1 MAFTVWRDERGA
13 NLVEMAMVSLL
24 LLILLAGATD
34 VGRALNSFIVITNAA
49 REGARYGSL
58 YPHLESGIQQ
68 AAVLEAAGSGVA
80 LSAADVTVSPSPSG
94 RGGTAQP
101 GTPVRVT
108 VQTQV
113 DTILAAILGMDSITM
128 HSSTEMIVFGQDL

>member
-1 MAFTVWRDERGA
+1 
-13 NLVEMAMVSLL
+13 MAMVSLL
-24 LLILLAGATD
+24 LLILLVGAAD

-49 REGARYGSL
+49 REGARYASH

-68 AAVLEAAGSGVA
+68 AAVLEAAGSGVP
-80 LSAADVTVSPSPSG
+80 LTPADVTVIPSPSG
-94 RGGTAQP
+94 MSGPAQP
-101 GTPVRVT
+101 GAPIRVT

-113 DTILAAILGMDSITM
+113 DTIMGTLIGMDSITM